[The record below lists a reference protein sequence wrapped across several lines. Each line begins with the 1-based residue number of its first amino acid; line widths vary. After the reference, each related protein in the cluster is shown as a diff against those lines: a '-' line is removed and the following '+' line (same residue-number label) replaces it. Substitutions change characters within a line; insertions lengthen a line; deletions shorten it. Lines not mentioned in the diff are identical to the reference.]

1 MHVDMLRSCLKQFA
15 LLLSYNTDMEKKMFN
30 SLELQFR
37 FPDVLANDMEAIGEQ
52 LNELARRCIPA
63 VSS

>member
-1 MHVDMLRSCLKQFA
+1 MHVDMLRSCLKQVA
-15 LLLSYNTDMEKKMFN
+15 LLLSYNTDMEKKN
-30 SLELQFR
+30 VQFT